1 MEILIALSALV
12 VCAWLLTIP
21 ARRYEKRTG
30 RKLGRGA
37 AGAGLSAVQELFQPS
52 AANAAVIVEE
62 QREARV
68 PMPAA
73 EDKDFAHNRIVI
85 SLPHNNS

>member
-30 RKLGRGA
+30 KKLGRGA
-37 AGAGLSAVQELFQPS
+37 AGAGLGVVQELFQPS

-62 QREARV
+62 QREART

-73 EDKDFAHNRIVI
+73 EDKNFEDNRIVI
-85 SLPHNNS
+85 SVPNHNS

>member
-1 MEILIALSALV
+1 MELIVSLAGIIV
-12 VCAWLLTIP
+12 VAWILTIP

-30 RKLGRGA
+30 KKLGRGA
-37 AGAGLSAVQELFQPS
+37 VGAGLGVVQELFQPS

-62 QREARV
+62 QREART

-73 EDKDFAHNRIVI
+73 EDKNFEDNRIVI
-85 SLPHNNS
+85 SVPNHNS

>member
-1 MEILIALSALV
+1 MELIVFLV
-12 VCAWLLTIP
+12 GTVACAWVLSIP

-52 AANAAVIVEE
+52 AANAGVIVEE

-73 EDKDFAHNRIVI
+73 EDNDFAHNRIVI

>member
-1 MEILIALSALV
+1 MELIVALAGILA
-12 VCAWLLTIP
+12 CAWVLSIP

-30 RKLGRGA
+30 TKLGRGA
-37 AGAGLSAVQELFQPS
+37 AGAGLGAVQELFQPS

-85 SLPHNNS
+85 SLPRYDT